1 MIVLWELF
9 SQKKK
14 KFVYNITQM
23 QLTVFQIKFYNSLG
37 YNFWV
42 GILTLNL
49 LDSKLKKYQHKR

>member
-42 GILTLNL
+42 GISTLNL
-49 LDSKLKKYQHKR
+49 LDSKSKKYQHKR

>member
-14 KFVYNITQM
+14 KFVNNTTQM
-23 QLTVFQIKFYNSLG
+23 HLTVFQIKFYNSLG

-49 LDSKLKKYQHKR
+49 LDSKSKKYQHKR

>member
-23 QLTVFQIKFYNSLG
+23 QLTVFQIKFIISLG

-42 GILTLNL
+42 GILTWNL
-49 LDSKLKKYQHKR
+49 LDSKSKKYQHKR

>member
-49 LDSKLKKYQHKR
+49 LDSKSKKYQHKR

>member
-14 KFVYNITQM
+14 KFVNNTTQM
-23 QLTVFQIKFYNSLG
+23 QLTVFQIKFIISLG

-49 LDSKLKKYQHKR
+49 LDSKSKKYQHKR

>member
-14 KFVYNITQM
+14 KFVFNITLM

-49 LDSKLKKYQHKR
+49 LDSKSKKYQHKR

>member
-23 QLTVFQIKFYNSLG
+23 QLTVFQIKFYNFTGVYFLG
-37 YNFWV
+37 RYINIEST
-42 GILTLNL
+42 G
-49 LDSKLKKYQHKR
+49 

>member
-14 KFVYNITQM
+14 KFVNNTTQM

>member
-42 GILTLNL
+42 GILTWNL
-49 LDSKLKKYQHKR
+49 LDSKSKKYQHKR

>member
-1 MIVLWELF
+1 MIVLWEHF

-49 LDSKLKKYQHKR
+49 LDSKSKKYQHKR

>member
-14 KFVYNITQM
+14 KFVNNTTQM

-49 LDSKLKKYQHKR
+49 LDSKSKKYQHKR

>member
-14 KFVYNITQM
+14 KFVNNTTQM

-42 GILTLNL
+42 GILTWNL
-49 LDSKLKKYQHKR
+49 LDSKSKKYQHKR